1 MTSKTRNIILTG
13 SYIAMVVGL
22 VGMLFYYIRY
32 HEDDTRW
39 AIGMMVLLFVLLVLW
54 MYVLPRFLEM
64 RVDNQHKAAT
74 RNERLVFNGKASIA
88 RNIYSLL
95 GAFAIMF
102 SSQIWMIYHE
112 HPTFPI
118 GRAIGISLLFAIVFM
133 VCMSPLFGDTIYR
146 CFKNTYTIEGS
157 NLIIDEWAWFQ
168 KKTDHLVIPISEIE
182 SIRKKNAGIA
192 HACNIEIQVR
202 GIKRLLATGVVGDPL
217 YDALKER
224 MA

>member
-1 MTSKTRNIILTG
+1 
-13 SYIAMVVGL
+13 MVVGL

-54 MYVLPRFLEM
+54 MNVLPRFLEM
-64 RVDNQHKAAT
+64 RVDNQHKAAL
-74 RNERLVFNGKASIA
+74 RNERLVFNGKASTA
-88 RNIYSLL
+88 RYIYSLL
-95 GAFAIMF
+95 GTFAFMF
-102 SSQIWMIYHE
+102 SMVMWMIYHDY
-112 HPTFPI
+112 PTLPI
-118 GRAIGISLLFAIVFM
+118 GRAIGYCLRFAIFFM
-133 VCMSPLFGDTIYR
+133 VCMSPIFGDALYR
-146 CFKNTYTIEGS
+146 RIKNTYTIEGS

-182 SIRKKNAGIA
+182 SIRKKNAGLVQV
-192 HACNIEIQVR
+192 CNIEIQVR
-202 GIKRLLATGVVGDPL
+202 GIKRVLATGVVGDPL